1 MFTINHRAAALA
13 ALAALFATGATAQV
27 SGGGVGVDAGAG
39 ISFSSSDR
47 NADGSISK
55 DEASGMKD
63 LSGRF
68 DDLDANRDGKLDQ
81 GEFAKFEA
89 SGSAS
94 GKSSGK
100 SDGTSGT
107 KSKDKN
113 ENNKDRGDNTPEV
126 QNLPGG

>member
-1 MFTINHRAAALA
+1 MFTFDHRAVALA

-27 SGGGVGVDAGAG
+27 SGAGVGVDAGA
-39 ISFSSSDR
+39 SFSSSDR

-94 GKSSGK
+94 GKSSG
-100 SDGTSGT
+100 SSG
-107 KSKDKN
+107 DKKKGGK
-113 ENNKDRGDNTPEV
+113 EENKDRGSNTPEV
-126 QNLPGG
+126 QNAPGG